1 MTLETLLSY
10 EVITAQPRPF
20 DFSTGYPENWDI
32 PLRLTDTEMKN
43 ERYFPIYNFLY
54 PLGEYFRVPRDF
66 RSRLNNTTIVRAGD
80 EHGLAL
86 TGCGM
91 DFSWEIC
98 ESYLNLGYY
107 PPVHFCRLP
116 EMADRGKSARDRR
129 IVRGCAESLDALVG
143 RYQRDGEWLRNT
155 YAVSRDLHT
164 GKPR

>member
-1 MTLETLLSY
+1 MTLDDKLSY
-10 EVITAQPRPF
+10 EVITALPRPF
-20 DFSTGYPENWDI
+20 DFSTGYGESWDI
-32 PLRLTDTEMKN
+32 PLPLTEKERQN

-54 PLGEYFRVPRDF
+54 PLGERLRVPRDF

-107 PPVHFCRLP
+107 PPAHFCRLP
-116 EMADRGKSARDRR
+116 EMSDRGKSPRDVR
-129 IVRGCAESLDALVG
+129 IVRGCAKTLDALVS
-143 RYQRDGEWLRNT
+143 RYQRDSDWLRST
-155 YAVSRDLHT
+155 YQR
-164 GKPR
+164 